1 MNQRARCRNNT
12 GVVVAVAASDCLF
25 CLVAFL
31 VDTNGSSAK
40 ISAIA
45 SLTSRDLEP
54 RPSVHLRGESIK
66 LFKPL

>member
-12 GVVVAVAASDCLF
+12 GVVAVAASDCLF
-25 CLVAFL
+25 CLVSSL
-31 VDTNGSSAK
+31 VNTNGFSAK
-40 ISAIA
+40 ISEIA

-66 LFKPL
+66 LFRPL